1 MSTKIV
7 CDNCGNDGAFRV
19 TVDVATGGGN
29 LKERPPR
36 IDADLC
42 LSCYMRALSIIKAS
56 VPPQSI
62 KV

>member
-7 CDNCGNDGAFRV
+7 CDNCGNDGAFHV
-19 TVDVATGGGN
+19 TVEVATSGGN

-36 IDADLC
+36 IDTDLC
-42 LSCYMRALSIIKAS
+42 LSCYTRALNIIKAS